1 MNQEKKID
9 KNDSELSAIHK
20 LFNNKGVRKF
30 LLILRVPL
38 AIGIIILMSCYIDPA
53 YFWAGL
59 IVSAIGEFIQ
69 VWCFSA
75 LKKKKILAVKGPYVL
90 VRNPMYLGRYLILFG
105 FLLLLGQNSLWL
117 LVAFTVIYYFYMV
130 NRVRRE
136 EAVLIDIFGE
146 SYQQYC
152 KDVNRFFPS
161 FKNVDWKSLP
171 YFRKELFFR
180 NNAHWNLLGTVLCY
194 AFFYYMT
201 FIKK

>member
-1 MNQEKKID
+1 MNQEIDLDKKD
-9 KNDSELSAIHK
+9 NGLSAVHR
-20 LFNNKGVRKF
+20 LFNNKAVRKF
-30 LLILRVPL
+30 LLLLRVPL
-38 AIGIIILMSCYIDPA
+38 AIGVLVLMSTMIDPA
-53 YFWAGL
+53 YFWAGF
-59 IVSAIGEFIQ
+59 IVTAVGEFIQ

-75 LKKKKILAVKGPYVL
+75 LKKKKILAVKGLYVL

-105 FLLLLGQNSLWL
+105 FFLLLGPKSLWL
-117 LVAFTVIYYFYMV
+117 LIVFTVIYYFYMF
-130 NRVRRE
+130 NRVKRE

-152 KDVNRFFPS
+152 RDVNRFFPS

-180 NNAHWNLLGTVLCY
+180 NNAHWNLIGTIACY

-201 FIKK
+201 FKR

>member
-1 MNQEKKID
+1 MNQEIDLNKKD
-9 KNDSELSAIHK
+9 NGFSSIHRV
-20 LFNNKGVRKF
+20 FNNKAVRKF
-30 LLILRVPL
+30 LLMLRIPL
-38 AIGIIILMSCYIDPA
+38 AVGVLALMSTMIDPA

-59 IVSAIGEFIQ
+59 IVTGVGEFIQ

-75 LKKKKILAVKGPYVL
+75 LKKKKILAVKGLYVL

-105 FLLLLGQNSLWL
+105 FFLLLGPKSLWL

-130 NRVRRE
+130 NRVKRE

-180 NNAHWNLLGTVLCY
+180 NNAHWNLLGTILCY

-201 FIKK
+201 FLR

>member
-1 MNQEKKID
+1 MNQEIDLDKKD
-9 KNDSELSAIHK
+9 NGLSGVHRI
-20 LFNNKGVRKF
+20 FNNKTIRKF
-30 LLILRVPL
+30 LLLLRVPL
-38 AIGIIILMSCYIDPA
+38 AIGVLVVMSTMIDSI

-59 IVSAIGEFIQ
+59 IVTAVGEFIQ

-75 LKKKKILAVKGPYVL
+75 LKKKKILAVKGLYVL

-105 FLLLLGQNSLWL
+105 FILLLGPRSLWL
-117 LVAFTVIYYFYMV
+117 LVVFTIIYYFYMF
-130 NRVRRE
+130 NRVKRE

-152 KDVNRFFPS
+152 RDVNRFFPS

-201 FIKK
+201 FIR

>member
-1 MNQEKKID
+1 MNQEIDLDKKD
-9 KNDSELSAIHK
+9 NGLSGVHRI
-20 LFNNKGVRKF
+20 FNNKTIRKF
-30 LLILRVPL
+30 LLLLRVPL
-38 AIGIIILMSCYIDPA
+38 AIGVLVVMSTMIDSN

-59 IVSAIGEFIQ
+59 IVTAVGEFIQ

-75 LKKKKILAVKGPYVL
+75 LKKKKILAVKGLYVL

-105 FLLLLGQNSLWL
+105 FILLLGPRSLWL
-117 LVAFTVIYYFYMV
+117 LVVFTIIYYFYMF
-130 NRVRRE
+130 NRVKRE

-152 KDVNRFFPS
+152 RDVNRFFPS

-201 FIKK
+201 FIR